1 MRDIAT
7 LIKTPID
14 RIEEKITRLR
24 DSLKEAEKKLE
35 ELRHAKKRRLLND
48 LSAKAQQAGGI
59 KILVEKIPAADV
71 KNITQ
76 HVNAIEIASY
86 SGGDTAG
93 RRRQRPRNF
102 CGGGNKH
109 RKNQRPR
116 MDTRRRRQI
125 PARKAA
131 AKTNLLKPETA
142 TPKK

>member
-35 ELRHAKKRRLLND
+35 ELRHREEARYSMICRQKRNKR
-48 LSAKAQQAGGI
+48 AGL
-59 KILVEKIPAADV
+59 KFWLKNSRRRCQ
-71 KNITQ
+71 NITQ

-116 MDTRRRRQI
+116 MDTSGDGKYRRE
-125 PARKAA
+125 KAA